1 MTCQN
6 CPERRGNKC
15 KKYDERLKLKIVNM
29 DETGTEIDFEKVEEC
44 DAENSKKNYI
54 DEML

>member
-29 DETGTEIDFEKVEEC
+29 DESGTEIDFEKVEEC
-44 DAENSKKNYI
+44 DAENS
-54 DEML
+54 